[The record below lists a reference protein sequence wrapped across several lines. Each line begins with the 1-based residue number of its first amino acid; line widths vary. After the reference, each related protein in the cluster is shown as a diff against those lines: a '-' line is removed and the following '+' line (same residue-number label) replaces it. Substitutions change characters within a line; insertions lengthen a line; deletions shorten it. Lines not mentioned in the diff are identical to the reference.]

1 MKVILLRQPLV
12 YLRSALIG
20 FSPRRQKL
28 FLTVAYSTTSERG
41 GTKGGGGGVEGGKGR
56 KRKYCIF
63 IGCISF

>member
-20 FSPRRQKL
+20 FFPLEAKVVSHSGL
-28 FLTVAYSTTSERG
+28 FNNIR
-41 GTKGGGGGVEGGKGR
+41 KGWHKRGGVEGGKGR

>member
-41 GTKGGGGGVEGGKGR
+41 GTKGGGVLRVERAEKGNTV
-56 KRKYCIF
+56 F
-63 IGCISF
+63 L